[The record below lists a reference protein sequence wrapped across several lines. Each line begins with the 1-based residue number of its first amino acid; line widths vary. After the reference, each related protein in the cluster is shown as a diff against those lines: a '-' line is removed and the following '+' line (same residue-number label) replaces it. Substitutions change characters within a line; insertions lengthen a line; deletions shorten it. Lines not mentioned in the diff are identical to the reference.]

1 MGAYFYF
8 REVSYNQITLSIAHL
23 FFSKTE
29 IRFPRFE
36 RRIFRITGFYD
47 L

>member
-1 MGAYFYF
+1 MD
-8 REVSYNQITLSIAHL
+8 ITLSIAR
-23 FFSKTE
+23 FYFPNAE